1 MAEEAEAAG
10 GVAGACR
17 CGGDWRGLISDGGA
31 LRSALVG
38 KGNKERL
45 VYLDNGAA
53 MALRDWLAL
62 RGAQPGAL
70 FSRGL
75 KGGRVRPGEPMTA
88 QAIHDVIV
96 RRAQQAG
103 VAHVS
108 PHDLR
113 RSFVSD
119 MLDAGVDI
127 ATVAAMAGHASVNTT
142 ARYDR
147 RGEQA

>member
-1 MAEEAEAAG
+1 MTLDSLHDDGEALSI
-10 GVAGACR
+10 R
-17 CGGDWRGLISDGGA
+17 LT
-31 LRSALVG
+31 G
-38 KGNKERL
+38 KGHKERL
-45 VYLDNGAA
+45 VYLDSSAA
-53 MALRDWLAL
+53 LALRDWLAI

-75 KGGRVRPGEPMTA
+75 KGGRVLAGEPMTP

-96 RRAQQAG
+96 RRAQRAG

-108 PHDLR
+108 LHDLR
-113 RSFVSD
+113 RSFVSH

-127 ATVAAMAGHASVNTT
+127 ATVAAMAGHANVNTT

-147 RGEQA
+147 RGEAAKKRAAGSLHVPYSARR

>member
-1 MAEEAEAAG
+1 MRADAVVIGEMLTI
-10 GVAGACR
+10 R
-17 CGGDWRGLISDGGA
+17 
-31 LRSALVG
+31 LVG
-38 KGNKERL
+38 KGHKERL

-53 MALRDWLAL
+53 MALRDWLAI
-62 RGAQPGAL
+62 RGTQPGAL
-70 FSRGL
+70 FTRGL
-75 KGGRVRPGEPMTA
+75 KGGHLLTGALPMTP

-103 VAHVS
+103 VSHVS

-119 MLDAGVDI
+119 LLDAGVDI
-127 ATVAAMAGHASVNTT
+127 ATVAQMAGHASVNTT

-147 RGEQA
+147 RGEAAKKRAAGSLHVPYSARR

>member
-1 MAEEAEAAG
+1 MAARLA
-10 GVAGACR
+10 V
-17 CGGDWRGLISDGGA
+17 RGES
-31 LRSALVG
+31 
-38 KGNKERL
+38 
-45 VYLDNGAA
+45 
-53 MALRDWLAL
+53 
-62 RGAQPGAL
+62 PGAL

-75 KGGRVRPGEPMTA
+75 KGGRVLAGEPMTA

-96 RRAQQAG
+96 RWAQQAG

-119 MLDAGVDI
+119 MLDAGVDM

-147 RGEQA
+147 RGEAAKKRAEGSLHVPYSARR

>member
-1 MAEEAEAAG
+1 LTLDSLHDDGEALSI
-10 GVAGACR
+10 R
-17 CGGDWRGLISDGGA
+17 LT
-31 LRSALVG
+31 G
-38 KGNKERL
+38 KGHKERV
-45 VYLDNGAA
+45 VYLDNSAA
-53 MALRDWLAL
+53 MALRDWLAI

-75 KGGRVRPGEPMTA
+75 KGGRVLAGAPMTP

-147 RGEQA
+147 RGEAAKKRAEGSLHVPYSARR